1 MVSQKLLDELGT
13 IIKEDYGLE
22 LQQEAVSEIGNTLV
36 SFFES
41 LARIDYQAQNGGKIE

>member
-13 IIKEDYGLE
+13 IIKEDHGIE
-22 LQQEAVSEIGNTLV
+22 LQKQVVAEIGSTLI

-41 LARIDYQAQNGGKIE
+41 LARIEYQSQNEEETE